1 MDEFDAEKMTD
12 NELRTELDKVE
23 YLMAQHATAPTFPLY
38 AKVWQTLQ
46 TEWDSR
52 NGD

>member
-1 MDEFDAEKMTD
+1 MDEFDAKKMTD
-12 NELRTELDKVE
+12 RELLNELDEIED
-23 YLMAQHATAPTFPLY
+23 LMEQHAKAPTFPLY
-38 AKVWQTLQ
+38 VKVWQTLQ